1 MGRGGCCNGEEEDEV
16 DYDPANKGPNEKRSC
31 TDILCLLLLLIF
43 CFIWFGVAIYAFSRG
58 NPFQLIYPSN
68 SEGEICGR
76 ADYLNEPNLLFFD
89 LTRCIKISA
98 AVAGFLATSGS
109 KEYKMVDMSPTDTTC
124 VNPET
129 KVLYQNNEMCDP
141 TMFNTACGNC
151 TSDNCPQC
159 VFHKF
164 GPSVMDTWFQ
174 VYNFCGLFWLLFFFS
189 AMGEMVLAGSFSGWY
204 WTLDKD
210 GPMENV
216 GVMSSFY
223 RTCRFHLGTLA
234 FGSLILSFVRMIRV
248 LLEWIEEKIKEHGAE
263 NPLMK
268 CILCCC
274 KCCFWCLE
282 KFIRFINRNAYIM
295 TAIYGYNFC
304 SGARKSFML
313 ITKNAARAFVL
324 DKVADF
330 VLFIGKVLIVAI
342 VSAITFFLFSNQVT
356 SALDI
361 HLNYHFVP
369 MIIIVLGTYAISSTF
384 FSVYNMAVDTIF
396 LCFLQDLEKHDG
408 SPENPYF
415 MNQDLMRILEI
426 KEENKAED
434 L

>member
-1 MGRGGCCNGEEEDEV
+1 
-16 DYDPANKGPNEKRSC
+16 
-31 TDILCLLLLLIF
+31 
-43 CFIWFGVAIYAFSRG
+43 
-58 NPFQLIYPSN
+58 
-68 SEGEICGR
+68 
-76 ADYLNEPNLLFFD
+76 
-89 LTRCIKISA
+89 
-98 AVAGFLATSGS
+98 
-109 KEYKMVDMSPTDTTC
+109 
-124 VNPET
+124 
-129 KVLYQNNEMCDP
+129 
-141 TMFNTACGNC
+141 
-151 TSDNCPQC
+151 
-159 VFHKF
+159 
-164 GPSVMDTWFQ
+164 
-174 VYNFCGLFWLLFFFS
+174 
-189 AMGEMVLAGSFSGWY
+189 
-204 WTLDKD
+204 
-210 GPMENV
+210 
-216 GVMSSFY
+216 
-223 RTCRFHLGTLA
+223 
-234 FGSLILSFVRMIRV
+234 
-248 LLEWIEEKIKEHGAE
+248 
-263 NPLMK
+263 
-268 CILCCC
+268 
-274 KCCFWCLE
+274 
-282 KFIRFINRNAYIM
+282 
-295 TAIYGYNFC
+295 
-304 SGARKSFML
+304 ML